1 MRKTLR
7 PLAGLTAALLALSLA
22 GCGPAGRT
30 GTSHS
35 PAGTASDAA
44 PAGGDLTLIT
54 NGNDKG
60 LYTNIYQSDG
70 PGGGRSGVPGEYG
83 GPHWKGGGH

>member
-22 GCGPAGRT
+22 GFGPAGRT
-30 GTSHS
+30 GTSPS
-35 PAGTASDAA
+35 PAVSAYDAA

-70 PGGGRSGVPGEYG
+70 TGGGRSLRCWVDYAAATRTVL
-83 GPHWKGGGH
+83 